1 MKTIT
6 VPPNCSFVI
15 DGVARSFS
23 LAGLVQDT
31 LCADQKWGTS
41 LRLIQRSVRVIAA
54 FQSAPVGS
62 EVAIDDEDHALLV
75 QCCEAPSVPFY
86 PPIVRHLLPL
96 FAAITEAK

>member
-6 VPPNCSFVI
+6 IPENCSFVL
-15 DGVARSFS
+15 DGVARTFS

-31 LCADQKWGTS
+31 LCADQKWGAS
-41 LRLIQRSVRVIAA
+41 LKLIQRSVRLIAA
-54 FQSAPVGS
+54 FNAAPVGS
-62 EVAIDDEDHALLV
+62 ELPIDDEDHALLV
-75 QCCEAPSVPFY
+75 QCCESPSIPFY